1 MSENIEALE
10 NVVED
15 KPHFL
20 TEVIDNHLKD
30 VVALGEEVVPW
41 WEEASY
47 LAKGSIV
54 SNEGCG
60 DGRLKVEMVPVAEKL
75 RVEELFWECLGDDL
89 VRFLVRME
97 PAFVNE
103 GNRLSVVDIKQWC
116 LEEVK
121 AMQRDV

>member
-1 MSENIEALE
+1 MAE
-10 NVVED
+10 
-15 KPHFL
+15 
-20 TEVIDNHLKD
+20 D

-41 WEEASY
+41 WEKAGY

-60 DGRLKVEMVPVAEKL
+60 DGRLVKVEMVPVAEKV
-75 RVEELFWECLGDDL
+75 RAEELFWECLGDDL
-89 VRFLVRME
+89 VRFLVSRFCRFYYRMK

-103 GNRLSVVDIKQWC
+103 GNRLSVVDSKQWC